1 MTFFSKVAEVVKNL
15 LIDNIP
21 APVEMSTYRTGM
33 RVEYIDPD
41 ITPTH
46 YGTVVRTWSDRVKV
60 QFDGFDLGTWIEE
73 EAIRRY
79 EP

>member
-1 MTFFSKVAEVVKNL
+1 MTFLGKAVDALKTFIIDKV
-15 LIDNIP
+15 P
-21 APVEMSTYRTGM
+21 APVEMSPYRTGM